1 MLYEPLFLVAQS
13 IAQQS
18 FSLQNF
24 IQWVIA
30 GLISAITVVLGI
42 KHGLK
47 DLQDKFDKLDRDVEK
62 GFSDLKHELDKVK
75 ETQNSVSERVR
86 LLEYRADQ
94 VTPTPKKQPRRS

>member
-24 IQWVIA
+24 TQWVIA
-30 GLISAITVVLGI
+30 GLISAITVVLSI

-47 DLQDKFDKLDRDVEK
+47 DLQDKFDKLDKDVEK
-62 GFSDLKHELDKVK
+62 GFSELKRELDKVK

-86 LLEYRADQ
+86 LLEYRVDQ
-94 VTPTPKKQPRRS
+94 VDPSQKTHPRRS

>member
-24 IQWVIA
+24 LQWIIA
-30 GLISAITVVLGI
+30 GLISVVTVILGI

-47 DLQDKFDKLDRDVEK
+47 DLQDKFDKLDKDVEK

-94 VTPTPKKQPRRS
+94 IAPAPRKQPRR

>member
-1 MLYEPLFLVAQS
+1 MLYEQLFFLAQS

-24 IQWVIA
+24 TQWVVA
-30 GLISAITVVLGI
+30 GLISAITVVLSI

-47 DLQDKFDKLDRDVEK
+47 DLQDKFDKLDKDVEK

-94 VTPTPKKQPRRS
+94 VNPSQKKQPRRS